1 VPASPAIAFANNVFP
16 VPGGPPSKTP
26 LGTLAPS
33 LENYQDQLKLN
44 NFL

>member
-33 LENYQDQLKLN
+33 LKLSGSVKT
-44 NFL
+44 